1 MFGPQVAL
9 VTGSTWGLG
18 LAIVQVLCQGFK
30 WDVYLSTWDVQR
42 GAVVVEDLQREG
54 LKPRLDITDLAD
66 ILAAWQHFMKEYG
79 GLDVLIN
86 NTRIAPRQGDPASF
100 GSQLLP
106 LHVCS
111 LDLQAL
117 QKWHRRGGASGS
129 DEVLCCRGQS
139 WRPRQ
144 QELAKFWLWVVQ
156 NRPDGS

>member
-1 MFGPQVAL
+1 MSGPQVAL

-18 LAIVQVLCQGFK
+18 LAIVQALCQGFK
-30 WDVYLSTWDVQR
+30 WDVYLSAWDVQR

-54 LKPRLDITDLAD
+54 LKPRLLQLDITDLAD
-66 ILAAWQHFMKEYG
+66 ILAAWQHFMKVYG
-79 GLDVLIN
+79 MDVLIN
-86 NTRIAPRQGDPASF
+86 NTRITPRQGDPASF
-100 GSQLLP
+100 DSQLLP
-106 LHVCS
+106 LHV
-111 LDLQAL
+111 
-117 QKWHRRGGASGS
+117 GGASGS

>member
-1 MFGPQVAL
+1 MSGPQVAL

-86 NTRIAPRQGDPASF
+86 NTRIAPRRNCT
-100 GSQLLP
+100 LLMT
-106 LHVCS
+106 
-111 LDLQAL
+111 
-117 QKWHRRGGASGS
+117 
-129 DEVLCCRGQS
+129 
-139 WRPRQ
+139 
-144 QELAKFWLWVVQ
+144 
-156 NRPDGS
+156 